1 MASDNWNIKGNYFES
16 CTCDLICPCIT
27 LKPPTKG
34 TCTALLGWHI
44 DEGHYDDVQMS
55 DLNVAMFLQAPGLL
69 TDGGFKVALYVD
81 ERASEEQFDA
91 ITQMYT
97 GKGGG
102 HLAVVASL
110 VGEVVSVK
118 QTSIEYSIDGK
129 TRRLKVGDGIG
140 ESEVVEVEGADG
152 GPVIVSNPPLAIAP
166 GNPITISDTVKV
178 SYSDNGVS
186 HEHAGSVS
194 LASNF
199 SYGPE

>member
-1 MASDNWNIKGNYFES
+1 MASDNWSIKGNYFES

-27 LKPPTKG
+27 LKPPTTG

-44 DEGHYDDVQMS
+44 DEGHLDDLEIN

-69 TDGGFKVALYVD
+69 TEGGFKVALYVD
-81 ERASEEQFDA
+81 ERASEEQFNA
-91 ITQMYT
+91 ITQMYS
-97 GKGGG
+97 GNLGG
-102 HLAVVASL
+102 HLAVVCSL

-118 QTSIEYSIDGK
+118 QTSIDYSVDGK

-166 GNPITISDTVKV
+166 GNDITISDTVRV
-178 SYSDNGVS
+178 AYNDNGVT
-186 HEHAGSVS
+186 HEHSGTVS

-199 SYGPE
+199 TYGPD

>member
-1 MASDNWNIKGNYFES
+1 MASDNWSIKGNYFES

-27 LKPPTKG
+27 LKPPTTG

-44 DEGHYDDVQMS
+44 DEGHLDDLEIN

-69 TDGGFKVALYVD
+69 TEGGFKVALYVD
-81 ERASEEQFDA
+81 ERASEEQFNA
-91 ITQMYT
+91 ITQMYS
-97 GKGGG
+97 GELGG
-102 HLAVVASL
+102 HLAVVCSL

-118 QTSIEYSIDGK
+118 QTSIDYSVDGK

-166 GNPITISDTVKV
+166 GNDITISDTVKV
-178 SYSDNGVS
+178 AYNDNGVT
-186 HEHAGSVS
+186 HEHSGTVS

-199 SYGPE
+199 TYGPD

>member
-1 MASDNWNIKGNYFES
+1 MASDNWSIKGNYFES

-27 LKPPTKG
+27 LKPPTTG

-44 DEGHYDDVQMS
+44 DEGHLDDLEIN
-55 DLNVAMFLQAPGLL
+55 DLNVAMFLQAPGIL
-69 TDGGFKVALYVD
+69 TEGGFKVALYVD
-81 ERASEEQFDA
+81 ERASEAQFDA
-91 ITQMYT
+91 ITQMYS
-97 GKGGG
+97 GQLGG
-102 HLAVVASL
+102 HLAVVCSL

-118 QTSIEYSIDGK
+118 QTSIEYSVDGK

-166 GNPITISDTVKV
+166 GNDITISDTVKV
-178 SYSDNGVS
+178 AYSDNGIT
-186 HEHAGSVS
+186 HEHSGSVS

-199 SYGPE
+199 TYGPD